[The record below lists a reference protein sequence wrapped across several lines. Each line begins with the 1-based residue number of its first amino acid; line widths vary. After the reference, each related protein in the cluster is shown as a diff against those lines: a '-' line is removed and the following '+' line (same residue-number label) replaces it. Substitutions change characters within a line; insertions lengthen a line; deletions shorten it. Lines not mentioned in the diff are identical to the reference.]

1 MKHKDITGLRS
12 GRLVAARYLGNS
24 VWECQCDCGE
34 LKQVNTQR
42 IQRQETTSCGCVH
55 GNHTHGLS
63 RTPTYESWAHMHQ
76 RCYNPRARQYHWYGG
91 RGVTVCERWHTFE
104 NFLSDMGQR
113 PQGACLDR
121 KDPALGYSKE
131 NCRWVPLKGAARRNT
146 PMVGNQTLGEYAE
159 QNGLSYHTAYARWR
173 KGKITQ

>member
-1 MKHKDITGLRS
+1 MKHKDVTGLRS

-24 VWECQCDCGE
+24 VWECQCDCGGS
-34 LKQVNTQR
+34 KQVHMTYLK
-42 IQRQETTSCGCVH
+42 RQATTSCGCVH
-55 GNHTHGLS
+55 GNRTHGLS

-91 RGVTVCERWHTFE
+91 KGVTVCKRWHTFE

-113 PQGACLDR
+113 PQGTCLDR
-121 KDPALGYSKE
+121 KDPTLGYSKE
-131 NCRWVPLKGAARRNT
+131 NCRWTPLEGTTRRNT
-146 PMVGNQTLGEYAE
+146 PMVGNQSLSEYAK
-159 QNGLSYHTAYARWR
+159 QNGLLYHTAYARWK

>member
-1 MKHKDITGLRS
+1 MKPKGITGLRS
-12 GRLVAARYLGNS
+12 GRLFVAHYLGNS
-24 VWECQCDCGE
+24 VWECHCDCGK
-34 LKQVNTQR
+34 LKQVNIQR
-42 IQRQETTSCGCVH
+42 IRRQETTSCVCVH
-55 GNHTHGLS
+55 GNRPHGLS

-131 NCRWVPLKGAARRNT
+131 NCRWVPLKGTARRNT
-146 PMVGNQTLGEYAE
+146 PMVGNRHLGEYAE
-159 QNGLSYHTAYARWR
+159 QNELSTH
-173 KGKITQ
+173 